1 MLWFTSI
8 SMLQLRRLMP
18 IRRDVDPRMAIDA
31 TSDGV
36 AEDSSDSG
44 ASVPRQSGP
53 FKGRNMMEMANW
65 FPRRTHARI
74 ACTNR
79 MHACTHAYTHHPGAS
94 GV

>member
-1 MLWFTSI
+1 
-8 SMLQLRRLMP
+8 MLQLRRLMP

-36 AEDSSDSG
+36 AEDGDSG

-65 FPRRTHARI
+65 
-74 ACTNR
+74 
-79 MHACTHAYTHHPGAS
+79 
-94 GV
+94 

>member
-1 MLWFTSI
+1 
-8 SMLQLRRLMP
+8 MLQLRRLMP

-36 AEDSSDSG
+36 AEDYSDSG

-65 FPRRTHARI
+65 
-74 ACTNR
+74 
-79 MHACTHAYTHHPGAS
+79 
-94 GV
+94 